1 VIVISGALVLVALV
15 LLVIG
20 VVSPELN
27 YVYASIVVSL
37 ASGIFLLVGILQRRR
52 TGAPAE
58 TAQPHRVP
66 SPVAPRT
73 ATWHR

>member
-1 VIVISGALVLVALV
+1 VIVISGALVLVALL

-58 TAQPHRVP
+58 TAPAAEG
-66 SPVAPRT
+66 SKPVVPRT

>member
-1 VIVISGALVLVALV
+1 VIVISGALVLVALL

-37 ASGIFLLVGILQRRR
+37 ASGIFLLVGILQRAVPVLRPR
-52 TGAPAE
+52 PP
-58 TAQPHRVP
+58 QPQRVP
-66 SPVAPRT
+66 SPVVPRT